1 MMLDLLVR
9 NIRLLGILALAISLA
24 TWTMDYVGWVYVCPY
39 CRTQRSVIGLL
50 GLLMVLPDP
59 HHWLARYL
67 AAVAAV
73 LGLVVAV
80 LHFFP
85 SLKEVM
91 EGDFSFDDPWYLDS
105 FLLSGCAI
113 FIITAQALLLFQK
126 PADRR
131 DVWR

>member
-9 NIRLLGILALAISLA
+9 NIRLLGILAIALSLG
-24 TWTMDYVGWVYVCPY
+24 TWTMDFVGWVYVCPY
-39 CRTQRSVIGLL
+39 CRVQRTVIGLL
-50 GLLMVLPDP
+50 GLMMVLPNP
-59 HHWLARYL
+59 HHWLSRYL
-67 AAVAAV
+67 GAVAAV

-85 SLKEVM
+85 SLKEAI

-105 FLLSGCAI
+105 FLLSGGAI
-113 FIITAQALLLFQK
+113 FIITAEILLLFQS
-126 PADRR
+126 PANRR